1 MDGWAVVLQRKKLP
15 WHPQGLFAASCPA
28 SPFSASFLTEH
39 PLGFL
44 TVLPQDTTSLEAPR
58 LAVTNEPSDASLSTG
73 SPSRR
78 RGQKTAS
85 LARSS
90 NYLVHRPRE
99 GLCPGPGVRSCLPGR
114 LPSRHSYIYLA
125 PGQISAH
132 TGTDLKLYLESA
144 QPSLPPSPLHGSC
157 QLLFGLVQHPYFLSH
172 MPHTTWSQHGA
183 AAILLLQTPLLASR
197 LPPSEIFCHGLQG
210 HLWPSLLEPS

>member
-1 MDGWAVVLQRKKLP
+1 MDGQWYFKEKSFPGILKGSLLPHARLVHSVL
-15 WHPQGLFAASCPA
+15 A
-28 SPFSASFLTEH
+28 FSQSILWVSSLCFLK
-39 PLGFL
+39 
-44 TVLPQDTTSLEAPR
+44 TTTLEAPR

-73 SPSRR
+73 STSRR

-99 GLCPGPGVRSCLPGR
+99 GLCPRPGVRSCLPGR
-114 LPSRHSYIYLA
+114 LPSHHSYIYLA

-144 QPSLPPSPLHGSC
+144 QPSLPLSPLHGS
-157 QLLFGLVQHPYFLSH
+157 
-172 MPHTTWSQHGA
+172 
-183 AAILLLQTPLLASR
+183 
-197 LPPSEIFCHGLQG
+197 
-210 HLWPSLLEPS
+210 